1 MGIAVQ
7 QYHNISVKR
16 QKKDNELEV
25 TLGGYSGEA
34 YLMLRIN
41 EGVPQKTEGCELT
54 KLKGNLYM
62 VKATKDKIKITL
74 GE

>member
-1 MGIAVQ
+1 
-7 QYHNISVKR
+7 
-16 QKKDNELEV
+16 
-25 TLGGYSGEA
+25 
-34 YLMLRIN
+34 MLRIN